1 MGGTRQALMMGVDLG
16 TTAIKVIVMTPDG
29 QVSVSASGRYPTRT
43 PRPGWVEQNPEDWWE
58 AAVKAI
64 QACTRSIDSS
74 DIAAVSFSGHMSA
87 QVLLDHNGNVLLP
100 SILVADARS
109 AEETRELRERYMK
122 DFVDRTGNE
131 PIDAFT
137 VSKLLWIRRHHPD
150 LWAQAGVL
158 MFPKDFIR
166 YKLTG
171 EIGTEPTDAGNSLLF
186 DLSTGG
192 WSRDLMEELGLRA
205 DIFAPILSSS
215 QITGHI
221 SGEAAA
227 LTGLLEGTPVVT
239 GAADMACSQL
249 GTGATQA
256 GTLAVT
262 LSTSAQVVL
271 HVDQASPSA
280 AGRVT
285 FHPSAVQGSTYAMGT
300 VFTGGLGVDWGY
312 RLLSGKSNLAAE
324 DFEAISSLSARMEEI
339 QPGSSGLM
347 FMPFLGGSG
356 TPYFDPRDRASWLG
370 LSTGQPT
377 ELLLHS
383 IMEGIAYNIRESM
396 EVFQSLGQTIHKVH
410 LGGGGSR
417 NKVWA
422 KMIGDV
428 LGKDVFLL
436 NNRDASALGAAM
448 LAGVG
453 CGIYPSIADAVS
465 CVVST
470 SEPEPFSPSRHQA
483 YDRLYHRYLKAY
495 RMLNEFYREA

>member
-1 MGGTRQALMMGVDLG
+1 MAGTRQNLMMGIDLG

-29 QVSVSASGRYPTRT
+29 QVTVSATGQYPTRT
-43 PRPGWVEQNPEDWWE
+43 PHPGWVEQNPEDWWE

-64 QACTRSIDSS
+64 QFCTRSIRPA
-74 DIAAVSFSGHMSA
+74 DISAVSFSGHMSA
-87 QVLLDHNGNVLLP
+87 QVLLDDNGKVLLP

-109 AEETRELRERYMK
+109 VEETRMLREGYLK
-122 DFVDRTGNE
+122 EFVDRTGNE

-137 VSKLLWIRRHHPD
+137 VSKLLWIKRHHP
-150 LWAQAGVL
+150 GVL
-158 MFPKDFIR
+158 DKAKVFLFPKDFLR

-171 EIGTEPTDAGNSLLF
+171 ERGTEPTDAGNSLLF
-186 DLSTGG
+186 ERSTGD
-192 WSRDLMEELGLRA
+192 WSRDLIDQLGLA
-205 DIFAPILSSS
+205 NGIFAPIRSSS
-215 QITGHI
+215 EITGYI
-221 SGEAAA
+221 NREAASV
-227 LTGLLEGTPVVT
+227 TGLLEGTPVIT

-271 HVDQASPSA
+271 HVDQSSPAA
-280 AGRVT
+280 AGQIT
-285 FHPSAVQGSTYAMGT
+285 FHPSAVPGSMYAMGT

-312 RLLSGKSNLAAE
+312 RLLSGKSNLTTE
-324 DFEAISSLSARMEEI
+324 DFEAIDTLSARMGGI
-339 QPGSSGLM
+339 QPGSLGLM

-356 TPYFDPRDRASWLG
+356 TPHFDPRDRASWLG
-370 LSTGQPT
+370 LSTGQPK

-396 EVFQSLGQTIHKVH
+396 EVFQSLGQAVHKVH

-428 LGKDVFLL
+428 LGKEVLLL

-453 CGIYPSIADAVS
+453 SGIYATIEEAVS
-465 CVVST
+465 RVVTT
-470 SEPEPFSPSRHQA
+470 SDPKPFSPSRHQA
-483 YDRLYHRYLKAY
+483 YDRLYQRYLKAY
-495 RMLNEFYREA
+495 RCLNEFYREA